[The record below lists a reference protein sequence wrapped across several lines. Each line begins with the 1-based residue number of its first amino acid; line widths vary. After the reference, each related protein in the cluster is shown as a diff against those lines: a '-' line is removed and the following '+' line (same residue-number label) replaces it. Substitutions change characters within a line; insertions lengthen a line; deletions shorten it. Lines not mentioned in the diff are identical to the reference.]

1 MWIKDFNWAQEVP
14 NVRYSVQQKNEF
26 IQYGAESYHQGTIGH
41 KGKEVPPKGL
51 NFVFT
56 SQHVANPNTNVVP
69 ESGRTHDNHIPLS
82 SAAVNRSCSML
93 QEMQEIVP
101 GLYLGPFTAATK
113 PQFTTLLETGI
124 THIVFVCYDKE
135 ASVIKPN
142 FPDDFKYIII
152 NIPESVP
159 SNLIPVFIQVK
170 NFIDA
175 CFKNGGKVLIHGNTG
190 TGLSATLVTAY
201 IMETKSISY
210 IEALVIVQKKR
221 HCVGPSEYFI
231 QQLKEYEPIY
241 KAVKSHLSGHS
252 SRIAARINGKV
263 MN

>member
-1 MWIKDFNWAQEVP
+1 
-14 NVRYSVQQKNEF
+14 
-26 IQYGAESYHQGTIGH
+26 
-41 KGKEVPPKGL
+41 
-51 NFVFT
+51 
-56 SQHVANPNTNVVP
+56 
-69 ESGRTHDNHIPLS
+69 
-82 SAAVNRSCSML
+82 ML

-159 SNLIPVFIQVK
+159 PNLFLCLFSSNNTKLNEQ
-170 NFIDA
+170 NFLS
-175 CFKNGGKVLIHGNTG
+175 KVLIHGNTG

-210 IEALVIVQKKR
+210 IEALVIVQKR

-241 KAVKSHLSGHS
+241 KAVKSHLSVVILQG
-252 SRIAARINGKV
+252 
-263 MN
+263 